1 MNHFIK
7 YGLTVIKFAI
17 LLTIGGLAIMFIL
30 QQLFSFFLDTQG
42 ATSKMKQDIEELND
56 ELDSIMHKLSPWED
70 NDFELL
76 SFNRVEETKSKSVN
90 PVIKGILTNIYQEN
104 LVAFAYKEYYQKKKK
119 AILIARTSA
128 HEFYYKITKKAVE
141 AYRDN
146 IHLGTLSAD
155 GSFYQSNA
163 LVAHID
169 KSKSMSLLPIK
180 LNGKKV
186 ASLVNPID
194 HTYPNTRAV
203 QIFED
208 VTEDEK
214 ELILSISLFEL
225 IHRTNKI

>member
-1 MNHFIK
+1 
-7 YGLTVIKFAI
+7 VIRFAI
-17 LLTIGGLAIMFIL
+17 LLTIGGLAIIFIL
-30 QQLFSFFLDTQG
+30 QQLFKFFLDTQG
-42 ATSKMKQDIEELND
+42 ATSKMKQNIEELND
-56 ELDSIMHKLSPWED
+56 ELDTIIGQLSPWEE

-76 SFNRVEETKSKSVN
+76 SFNRVSESRSTAIN
-90 PVIKGILTNIYQEN
+90 PVIKGILTNIYQEK

-119 AILIARTSA
+119 AILIARTTA
-128 HEFYYKITKKAVE
+128 HEFSYKITKKAVE

-146 IHLGTLSAD
+146 VHLGTLSSD

-163 LVAHID
+163 VVAHID
-169 KSKSMSLLPIK
+169 KSTSMSLLPIK

-203 QIFED
+203 KIFED
-208 VTEDEK
+208 ITEDEK

-225 IHRTNKI
+225 IHRTNNT

>member
-1 MNHFIK
+1 M
-7 YGLTVIKFAI
+7 
-17 LLTIGGLAIMFIL
+17 
-30 QQLFSFFLDTQG
+30 QQLFRFFLDTQG
-42 ATSKMKQDIEELND
+42 ATSMMKQDIEELNE
-56 ELDSIMHKLSPWED
+56 ELDSLMDQLSPWED

-76 SFNRVEETKSKSVN
+76 SFNRVNETKSKSVN
-90 PVIKGILTNIYQEN
+90 PVVNGILTNIYQEK
-104 LVAFAYKEYYQKKKK
+104 LVAFAYKDYYKKKKK

-128 HEFYYKITKKAVE
+128 HDFYYKITKKAVE

-146 IHLGTLSAD
+146 VHLGTLSAD

-169 KSKSMSLLPIK
+169 KSTSMSLLPIK
-180 LNGKKV
+180 INGKKV

-208 VTEDEK
+208 VSDEEK

-225 IHRTNKI
+225 IHRTNNI